1 MNEKETFQKLALM
14 LSDMNINYKHVLPE
28 KVAIDI
34 PVKDWKQ
41 LSDQEIIKIQ
51 KYFIK
56 KLAQKIQN

>member
-1 MNEKETFQKLALM
+1 M
-14 LSDMNINYKHVLPE
+14 LSDMNINFKNILPE
-28 KVAIDI
+28 GVMIDV
-34 PVKDWKQ
+34 PVKEWKA